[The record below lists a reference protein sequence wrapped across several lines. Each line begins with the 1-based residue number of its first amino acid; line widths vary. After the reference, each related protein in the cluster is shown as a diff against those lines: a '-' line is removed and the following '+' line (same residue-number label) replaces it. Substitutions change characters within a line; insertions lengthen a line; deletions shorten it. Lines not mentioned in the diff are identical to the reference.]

1 MQYCLLIMNIQSAE
15 YLPQILDSIKEKNP
29 MHYKKLKKSSA
40 WEDENII
47 QRAED
52 FFHKYIQLLEKQGL
66 NMEYA
71 VDSYLHLC
79 HDMMYERIQFVET
92 GKYRYTS
99 FEEVNARV
107 YGNPDTMEYYMHG
120 LLLSQYLW
128 EHHYKILECFYKNI
142 NKFSEGVKNILEVG
156 GGHGLYANEV
166 FNAFNFDFEYTMV
179 DISETSIDMAKKFLN
194 GRDINFIVE
203 DVYKY
208 ETDKKFDL
216 IIMGEVLEHVE
227 DPLTLMKKLHSLG
240 SENVT
245 AFITVPCNAP
255 AIDHIYLFRNPG
267 ELIALYN
274 EAGWEVVLDVAAS
287 SESKKSTAVDDPM
300 IPIMHA
306 AFLKKKKA

>member
-1 MQYCLLIMNIQSAE
+1 M
-15 YLPQILDSIKEKNP
+15 PQILDSIKEKNP
-29 MHYKKLKKSSA
+29 MHYKKLKKNSA
-40 WEDENII
+40 WEDEMIV

-52 FFHKYIQLLEKQGL
+52 FLHKYIQLLEKQGL
-66 NMEYA
+66 NIEYA

-79 HDMMYERIQFVET
+79 HDMMYEQIQFVET

-99 FEEVNARV
+99 FEEVNSRV

-142 NKFSEGVKNILEVG
+142 NKFSAGVKNILEVG

-166 FNAFNFDFEYTMV
+166 FNAFNFDFDYTMV
-179 DISETSIDMAKKFLN
+179 DISETSIEMAKNFLKD
-194 GRDINFIVE
+194 RDIKFIVE

-208 ETDKKFDL
+208 ETTEKFDL

-227 DPLTLMKKLHSLG
+227 DPLTLMKKLYSLG
-240 SENVT
+240 SDNVT